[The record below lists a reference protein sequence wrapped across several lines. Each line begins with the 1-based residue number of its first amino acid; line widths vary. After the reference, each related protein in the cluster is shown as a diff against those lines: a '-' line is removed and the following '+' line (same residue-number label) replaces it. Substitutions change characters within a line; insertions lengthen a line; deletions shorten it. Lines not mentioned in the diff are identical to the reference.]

1 MKSENESK
9 LDLKPLLQAFK
20 NEHPEANVWCK
31 GEPIT
36 AVLDSD
42 FWDSDDCRLCGVN
55 NQATH
60 APWCECRDGTPVSER
75 DRMRIFADYLENRL
89 HGIEERLAELELK
102 EQLAA
107 LESRNPAN
115 R

>member
-60 APWCECRDGTPVSER
+60 APWCEYRDGTPVADI
-75 DRMRIFADYLENRL
+75 DRMRIFSDWANNQIATLR
-89 HGIEERLAELELK
+89 AEIQALQARVK
-102 EQLAA
+102 A